1 VDLRKNSKTFGKHYS
16 IILSDKNCKALY
28 VPEGFAHGYYCYDKL
43 NIIYYK
49 LSNYYKP
56 QYESG
61 IKWNDKNIKINW
73 PSSKKI
79 ISSKDK
85 NLSDLVFFK
94 NNLKVL

>member
-1 VDLRKNSKTFGKHYS
+1 MCIRDSYS
-16 IILSDKNCKALY
+16 IVLSDKNSKALY

-61 IKWNDKNIKINW
+61 IKWHDKKIKINW
-73 PSSKKI
+73 PLGKKI
-79 ISSKDK
+79 ISNKDK
-85 NLSDLVFFK
+85 NLQGLDFFRNK
-94 NNLKVL
+94 FKSL

>member
-1 VDLRKNSKTFGKHYS
+1 MQ
-16 IILSDKNCKALY
+16 
-28 VPEGFAHGYYCYDKL
+28 KL

-61 IKWNDKNIKINW
+61 IKWNDKKIKINW
-73 PSSKKI
+73 PSGKNI

-85 NLSDLVFFK
+85 NLQDLDFFK
-94 NNLKVL
+94 DRFKAL